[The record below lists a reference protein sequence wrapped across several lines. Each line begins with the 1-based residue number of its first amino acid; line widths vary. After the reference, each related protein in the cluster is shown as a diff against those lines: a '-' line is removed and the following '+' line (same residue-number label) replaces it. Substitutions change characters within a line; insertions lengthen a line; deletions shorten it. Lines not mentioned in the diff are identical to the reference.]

1 MPGHQLR
8 SQNIA
13 AKRTQPLGPGLPASE
28 FIHCP
33 VTPFINE
40 VRIQD
45 GLASIAVS
53 EKFAVISATKVSL
66 VQTAVL
72 TADLDADRV
81 STRSKSDSLCVN
93 QPS

>member
-1 MPGHQLR
+1 MSGPQLR

-13 AKRTQPLGPGLPASE
+13 AKRTQPLGPDLPASK
-28 FIHCP
+28 FIHSL
-33 VTPFINE
+33 VTPSINK
-40 VRIQD
+40 VGIQD
-45 GLASIAVS
+45 GLASIAAS
-53 EKFAVISATKVSL
+53 EKSAVISATKVSL
-66 VQTAVL
+66 VQIAVF